1 MVNIGKYNTLRIV
14 ELSDQGLYL
23 DGDEHDTIL
32 LPNRYVTPEMKLGD
46 EIKVFI
52 SFDSEDRVVATTE
65 TPFAQVGEFAYL
77 EVVGVNKKIGAF
89 LDWGLS
95 KDLLLPFR
103 EQGDYEFH
111 VGDGAVVAIYVDK
124 YTDRIVSTTRLRPHF
139 STTKVNYKTNTEVD
153 VIIYSET
160 RLGYNAIV
168 NKTHRG
174 LISRYDTSEKLE
186 YGDQFTCYIKQV
198 HPNGNIDLSLDPIG
212 QERANSFAEIIMGMI
227 EKAGGSMPFHDKSS
241 PESIRETF
249 DMSKKAFKQAIG
261 VLYKQRKIVITKT
274 GIEKVESPS
283 EAETGGNEFGQ
294 LNAD

>member
-1 MVNIGKYNTLRIV
+1 MVHIGKYNKLRIV
-14 ELSDQGLYL
+14 ELSDYGLYL

-32 LPNRYVTPEMKLGD
+32 LPNRYVTPGMKLGD
-46 EIKVFI
+46 EVKVFI
-52 SFDSEDRVVATTE
+52 SHDSEDRLVATTE
-65 TPFAQVGEFAYL
+65 TPLAQVGEFAYL
-77 EVVGVNKKIGAF
+77 KVVGVNKHAGAF

-103 EQGDYEFH
+103 EQGEFDIV
-111 VGDGAVVAIYVDK
+111 VGDRVVVAIYLDK
-124 YTDRIVSTTRLRPHF
+124 YTDRIVATTRLRRHF
-139 STTKVNYKTNTEVD
+139 STSRVNYKPNTEVD

-160 RLGYNAIV
+160 PLGYNAIV

-198 HPNGNIDLSLDPIG
+198 HANGNIDLSLELTG
-212 QERANSFAEIIMGMI
+212 HERANSCSEIVMENI
-227 EKAGGSMPFHDKSS
+227 EKAGGFMPFHDKSS

-261 VLYKQRKIVITKT
+261 VLYKQRKIVITNT
-274 GIEKVESPS
+274 GIEKV
-283 EAETGGNEFGQ
+283 
-294 LNAD
+294 

>member
-1 MVNIGKYNTLRIV
+1 MANIGKFNTLRIV

-23 DGDEHDTIL
+23 DGGDQDSIL
-32 LPNRYVTPEMKLGD
+32 LPNRYVTSDMKLGD

-52 SFDSEDRVVATTE
+52 SNDSEDRLVATTE

-77 EVVGVNKKIGAF
+77 EVVGVNKHIGAF

-103 EQGDYEFH
+103 EQGEYEYR

-124 YTDRIVSTTRLRPHF
+124 YTDRIVATTKLRPHF
-139 STTKVNYKTNTEVD
+139 STTKVNYKPNTEVD
-153 VIIYSET
+153 VIIFSET

-174 LISRYDTSEKLE
+174 LISRQDTSEELE
-186 YGDQFTCYIKQV
+186 YGDQFTCYIKKVQY
-198 HPNGNIDLSLDPIG
+198 NGNIDLSMELTGHD
-212 QERANSFAEIIMGMI
+212 RANTYAEEIMEKI
-227 EKAGGSMPFHDKSS
+227 EKAGGSMPFHDKSP
-241 PESIRETF
+241 PESIRQTF

-261 VLYKQRKIVITKT
+261 VLYKQRRIVITKT
-274 GIEKVESPS
+274 GIEKV
-283 EAETGGNEFGQ
+283 
-294 LNAD
+294 